1 MRILSY
7 ILLSSLLLAAPQ
19 RITAQEIS
27 EVPVQETKPET
38 KKAKEKKEDGF
49 WSLLEF
55 KGVGVSADIFG
66 CAYSLIGDGISSEI
80 AAEANFGNRLYP
92 TFEAGWAWCNA
103 TDENN
108 GIKYR
113 TNAPYYRA
121 GFNYNFLTKKDNP
134 NPKHYIYGLV
144 RIGWTNFKYDVQTP
158 PITDPEWGGEVAL
171 DLKDVEGACLWG
183 EVGAG
188 IKVKI
193 VKGFHM
199 GWSVRYKFRFT
210 EKKAENSR
218 MWYIPGYGKNQ
229 STCFG
234 GTYSLIYD
242 IPIKKGER

>member
-7 ILLSSLLLAAPQ
+7 ILLSSLLLAAPLKVK
-19 RITAQEIS
+19 AQEANKAL
-27 EVPVQETKPET
+27 EAKPETTET

-49 WSLLEF
+49 WSLLAF

-66 CAYSLIGDGISSEI
+66 CAYSLIGDGISTEI

-121 GFNYNFLTKKDNP
+121 GFNYNFLTKKENP

-144 RIGWTNFKYDVQTP
+144 RVGWTSFKYDVQTP
-158 PITDPEWGGEVAL
+158 PITDPVWGGEVAL

-242 IPIKKGER
+242 IPL